1 MSDENT
7 PTSER
12 LFADRAL
19 RARLTPEGHMIVL
32 LESIDESLKKLLTFG
47 TRLEDAELWQ
57 GRHERIHEDAHM
69 GLETPVEV
77 KPVAAKR
84 KKVRTPHGGGA
95 GA

>member
-7 PTSER
+7 PTGER
-12 LFADRAL
+12 LQADKAL
-19 RARLTPEGHMIVL
+19 RERLSPEGMI
-32 LESIDESLKKLLTFG
+32 IKLLTEIRDLL
-47 TRLEDAELWQ
+47 TPK
-57 GRHERIHEDAHM
+57 
-69 GLETPVEV
+69 ETPVEV